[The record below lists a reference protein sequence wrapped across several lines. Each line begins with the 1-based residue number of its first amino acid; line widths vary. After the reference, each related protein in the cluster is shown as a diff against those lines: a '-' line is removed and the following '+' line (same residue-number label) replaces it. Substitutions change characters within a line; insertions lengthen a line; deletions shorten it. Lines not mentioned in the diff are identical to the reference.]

1 MIDDDHGEAEFE
13 EDSLGG
19 RVVPGEDPPE
29 DGVHPLRVV
38 VGAEAAQRVLQ
49 QVRHGQRAQLLL
61 HSSRG
66 GRPVSS
72 STDTP
77 SVLNKH
83 RRLMADAWAAGL
95 QPWLPLYE
103 RTACLAS
110 CTHFLS
116 VMIYQ
121 DGFTAGWEELHLIS
135 S

>member
-1 MIDDDHGEAEFE
+1 MIDDDHGEDEG
-13 EDSLGG
+13 DSLGR

-83 RRLMADAWAAGL
+83 RGLMADAWAAGL
-95 QPWLPLYE
+95 QPWHPLYE
-103 RTACLAS
+103 LTACLDS
-110 CTHFLS
+110 FTRFLS
-116 VMIYQ
+116 VMIKM
-121 DGFTAGWEELHLIS
+121 GSLHAGRS
-135 S
+135 

>member
-1 MIDDDHGEAEFE
+1 MIDDDHGEDEG
-13 EDSLGG
+13 DSLGR

-38 VGAEAAQRVLQ
+38 VGGAEAAQRVLQ
-49 QVRHGQRAQLLL
+49 QVRHGQRVELLL
-61 HSSRG
+61 HCS
-66 GRPVSS
+66 
-72 STDTP
+72 
-77 SVLNKH
+77 H
-83 RRLMADAWAAGL
+83 RRVMADAWAAGL